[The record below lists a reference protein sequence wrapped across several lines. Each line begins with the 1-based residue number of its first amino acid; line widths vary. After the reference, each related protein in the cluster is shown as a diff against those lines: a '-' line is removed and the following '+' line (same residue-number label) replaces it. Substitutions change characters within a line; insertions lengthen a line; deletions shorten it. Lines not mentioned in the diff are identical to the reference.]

1 MKNKYYCP
9 YCKGELDVL
18 DGWGTISYYCM
29 ECNMLI
35 SRKKILTEEDVKE
48 TIEKT
53 KNLTNNARWK
63 NKHLIFWKLLHQ
75 SEIIY
80 IIYMYQNRT

>member
-48 TIEKT
+48 TIEKR
-53 KNLTNNARWK
+53 KIW
-63 NKHLIFWKLLHQ
+63 LIMQDEK
-75 SEIIY
+75 INI
-80 IIYMYQNRT
+80 

>member
-1 MKNKYYCP
+1 MGIKYKYIWGEFMKNKYYCP

-53 KNLTNNARWK
+53 
-63 NKHLIFWKLLHQ
+63 
-75 SEIIY
+75 
-80 IIYMYQNRT
+80 

>member
-9 YCKGELDVL
+9 YCNGELDVL
-18 DGWGTISYYCM
+18 DGWVTISYYWM

-53 KNLTNNARWK
+53 
-63 NKHLIFWKLLHQ
+63 
-75 SEIIY
+75 
-80 IIYMYQNRT
+80 